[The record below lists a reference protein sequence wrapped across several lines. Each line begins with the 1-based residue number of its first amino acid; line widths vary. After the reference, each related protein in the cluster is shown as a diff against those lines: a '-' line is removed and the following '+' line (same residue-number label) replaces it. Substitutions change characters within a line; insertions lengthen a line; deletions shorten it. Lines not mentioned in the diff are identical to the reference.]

1 MRRLAGLALLTALSS
16 SVAAQTASTGTVGV
30 AKVRRGTMKLLVRV
44 QGTVRPE
51 QVYRLK
57 STIEGRIETVVKKAN
72 SWSDERDPI
81 GTLLTK
87 EMAAL
92 VDSNSSTPTGELEDR
107 WQRVFQAVPIAC
119 PGRCFVVKVYAQ
131 PGTPTQAGTLLAE
144 AAGKLRLVGRVR
156 PGDTAW
162 VREGQ
167 LVRFWDK
174 KDPER
179 RQAAKIERFVRD
191 VQGDRIVPG
200 GTFTV
205 LLTPDAWLAAGA
217 EWEGVIE
224 AEVKKDVL
232 SVPTKALLVK
242 DGVAFLP
249 IRVSTGV
256 STYDETEVVAGVPE
270 GAPVLVL
277 DPDNT
282 AGVQRHAPEPEPM
295 ERFALEKGELV
306 PKKRAKPAP
315 AEPED
320 ELAPAP
326 APVRIEP
333 ERWERRRTRQTPGA
347 IDVFPDDRPRGG
359 KDDRYPSDLR

>member
-1 MRRLAGLALLTALSS
+1 VRRLAGLALLAALASPGTA
-16 SVAAQTASTGTVGV
+16 QEASTGTASV
-30 AKVRRGTMKLLVRV
+30 ARVRRGTMKLLVRV

-57 STIEGRIETVVKKAN
+57 STIEGRIETVVKKPN
-72 SWSDERDPI
+72 SWSDDRDPI

-92 VDSNSSTPTGELEDR
+92 VDSNATTPGAVFEDR

-119 PGRCFVVKVYAQ
+119 PGRCFVIKVYAQ
-131 PGTPTQAGTLLAE
+131 AGTLTQAGTLLAE

-162 VREGQ
+162 VKEGQ

-174 KDPER
+174 KDPNR

-191 VQGDRIVPG
+191 VQGDRVVPG

-205 LLTPDAWLAAGA
+205 LLTPEAWLAAGS

-232 SVPTKALLVK
+232 SVPTKSLLLK
-242 DGVAFLP
+242 DGVAYLP

-256 STYDETEVVAGVPE
+256 STYDETEIIAGVPD

-277 DPDNT
+277 D
-282 AGVQRHAPEPEPM
+282 ASASGGVERHTPEPEPM
-295 ERFALEKGELV
+295 ERFSLEDGKLV
-306 PKKRAKPAP
+306 PRKKAKPLP
-315 AEPED
+315 SEPED
-320 ELAPAP
+320 ELAPRP
-326 APVRIEP
+326 AIEP
-333 ERWERRRTRQTPGA
+333 ERYDRRRTKHKPGA

-359 KDDRYPSDLR
+359 KDDRYPSDIR

>member
-1 MRRLAGLALLTALSS
+1 MRRLAGLAL
-16 SVAAQTASTGTVGV
+16 VAALCVPAAAQQASTGTVGV

-191 VQGDRIVPG
+191 VQGEKVVPG

-217 EWEGVIE
+217 EWEGLIE

-256 STYDETEVVAGVPE
+256 STYDETEIVAGVPD

-277 DPDNT
+277 DA
-282 AGVQRHAPEPEPM
+282 AGAAGLERHAPEPEPM

-306 PKKRAKPAP
+306 PKKKPKPVP

-326 APVRIEP
+326 PPVRIEP
-333 ERWERRRTRQTPGA
+333 ERWERRRTRQKPGA

-359 KDDRYPSDLR
+359 KDDRYPSDIR

>member
-1 MRRLAGLALLTALSS
+1 MRRLAGLILSAALTSS
-16 SVAAQTASTGTVGV
+16 AEAQTASTGTAAV
-30 AKVRRGTMKLLVRV
+30 ASVRRGTMKLLVRV

-51 QVYRLK
+51 QLYRLK

-72 SWSDERDPI
+72 EWSDERDPI

-92 VDSNSSTPTGELEDR
+92 VDSNATTPTGELEDR
-107 WQRVFQAVPIAC
+107 WQRVFQAIPISC

-131 PGTPTQAGTLLAE
+131 PGTLAQAGTLLAE

-162 VREGQ
+162 VKEGQ

-205 LLTPDAWLAAGA
+205 LLTPEAWLAAGA

-242 DGVAFLP
+242 DGVAYLP

-256 STYDETEVVAGVPE
+256 STYDETEIVAGVPA
-270 GAPVLVL
+270 GSPVLVL
-277 DPDNT
+277 DPADSG
-282 AGVQRHAPEPEPM
+282 GVQRHVPDPEPM
-295 ERFALEKGELV
+295 DRYALEDGKLV
-306 PKKRAKPAP
+306 PRKKAKPLP
-315 AEPED
+315 SEPED
-320 ELAPAP
+320 ELAPLP
-326 APVRIEP
+326 PPVRIEP
-333 ERWERRRTRQTPGA
+333 ERYDRRRTKQRPGA

-359 KDDRYPSDLR
+359 KDDRYPSDIR